1 MRIEVLWW
9 EGCPSLP
16 EVLKLLDAAL
26 AELGGPEVELDV
38 REIHDEDEA
47 EREGFIGSPT
57 VRVGGVDVAPATDWP
72 GGSRLNCRIYRLA
85 DGRFSPTP
93 EPGVLRAALAAHQ

>member
-1 MRIEVLWW
+1 VRIEVLWW

-16 EVLKLLDAAL
+16 DTLGLLRRTLD
-26 AELGGPEVELDV
+26 ELGGEAELEV
-38 REIHDEDEA
+38 REIRDEDEA

-57 VRVGGVDVAPATDWP
+57 VRVEGADVAPVADWP
-72 GGSRLNCRIYRLA
+72 GGSRLNCRVYRLA

-93 EPGVLRAALAAHQ
+93 DPGVLREALAAHR

>member
-1 MRIEVLWW
+1 VRIEVLWW

-16 EVLKLLDAAL
+16 DTLAL
-26 AELGGPEVELDV
+26 VDDTLTGLGRPPHQLDV

-47 EREGFIGSPT
+47 ARAGFIGSPT
-57 VRVGGVDVAPATDWP
+57 VRVEGADIEPAPDWP

-93 EPGVLRAALAAHQ
+93 DPAVLRAALAEQL